1 MSEMKQK
8 LQQIDELIITLEAKK
23 QKVADEYR
31 LIQRNIDELARQGD
45 KIETLIA
52 KEESVTG

>member
-1 MSEMKQK
+1 MNEMRQK
-8 LQQIDELIITLEAKK
+8 LQDIDEMILTLEAKK

-45 KIETLIA
+45 LLEARMA
-52 KEESVTG
+52 KAESVTG

>member
-8 LQQIDELIITLEAKK
+8 LQQIDEMIITLEAKK
-23 QKVADEYR
+23 SRVADEYR

-45 KIETLIA
+45 KLETLIA
-52 KEESVTG
+52 KAESVTG

>member
-52 KEESVTG
+52 KAESVTG

>member
-8 LQQIDELIITLEAKK
+8 LQQIDEMITTLEAKK

-45 KIETLIA
+45 KLETLIA
-52 KEESVTG
+52 KAESVIG